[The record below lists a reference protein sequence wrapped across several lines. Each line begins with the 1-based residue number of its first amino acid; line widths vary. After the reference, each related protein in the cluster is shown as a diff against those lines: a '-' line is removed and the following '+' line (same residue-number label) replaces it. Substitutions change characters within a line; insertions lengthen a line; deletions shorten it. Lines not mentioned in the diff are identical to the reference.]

1 MLFLY
6 TTVFLYGDS
15 FESFPD
21 ATIVP
26 DEEVVKKWATDV
38 QLEPRGKTETFSMAN
53 LCNNAQLI
61 SEIMNNART
70 LTASSSLK
78 SFETIH
84 ASYLESEPFS
94 HCNNKMRRSSRW
106 LALGLNNLIIVVY
119 LSFRISLLPTEIKQS
134 FP

>member
-1 MLFLY
+1 M
-6 TTVFLYGDS
+6 FLYGDS

-38 QLEPRGKTETFSMAN
+38 QLEPEGKTETFSMAN

-61 SEIMNNART
+61 SDIMNNART
-70 LTASSSLK
+70 LSASSSLK
-78 SFETIH
+78 SFETVH
-84 ASYLESEPFS
+84 AVYLESELFS
-94 HCNNKMRRSSRW
+94 RCNNKMRWSSRW
-106 LALGLNNLIIVVY
+106 LAPGLSNLVIVIF
-119 LSFRISLLPTEIKQS
+119 LSHFRISLHPTEIKQS